1 MKMMKRL
8 REHAKKLISDF
19 PLLKEDIDN
28 IMNEAEEKYEEEGLT
43 ESDIVSFLI
52 RIDELL

>member
-1 MKMMKRL
+1 MMKRL